1 MRYTIVEEDLG
12 FFLGALKNYGIF
24 AKNDIFGLSKA
35 FSFETRQDAEEFIAD
50 WMDTNEKDFLIIEI
64 ETDEKYIDVTDLL
77 RRGYSKYTH
86 GMMDSIEMISTEI
99 H

>member
-64 ETDEKYIDVTDLL
+64 ETNEKYIGVTELL
-77 RRGYSKYTH
+77 KNGHGKYTH
-86 GMMDSIEMISTEI
+86 TMMNSIEMISTEL

>member
-35 FSFETRQDAEEFIAD
+35 FSFETRQDAEEFI
-50 WMDTNEKDFLIIEI
+50 EI